1 MAKPQI
7 TREALRAMAR
17 MSGLELSE
25 ERLEVLLPEVQR
37 VVEAMEELDVQ
48 DFEHIEPAVVF
59 HDGGVE
65 DIAQKLPQKPSP
77 PYPRQRGFHPPLD
90 SPNMNPGAASR

>member
-59 HDGGVE
+59 TME
-65 DIAQKLPQKPSP
+65 E
-77 PYPRQRGFHPPLD
+77 
-90 SPNMNPGAASR
+90 